1 MKPTLAEV
9 ALLSLLNWELAANDE
24 CAGCCFTSVR
34 RYSGDE
40 ANWVDAQLAADHAP
54 DLAERFIAG
63 QVVGETRR
71 AFDLA

>member
-1 MKPTLAEV
+1 MKPKLTED
-9 ALLSLLNWELAANDE
+9 ALLSLLNWELAAYEE

-34 RYSGDE
+34 RYSGDA
-40 ANWVDAQLAADHAP
+40 ANWVDAQFAADHAP
-54 DLAERFIAG
+54 GLAERFIAN